1 MLTYTGG
8 LSCMMKQSE
17 RSRVGVW
24 LFRCGLTLGGVAGIG
39 SVDAPDA
46 RAQDENPT
54 KAECAQA
61 YESSQESRAAGHL
74 QETRQKLSVCAR
86 SECPSF
92 VQKDCSRWLQEVE
105 RELPSVVV
113 QATGLGNEETGA
125 VSITIDGNSIP
136 NALGGSAVTLDPGR
150 HELVAERPG
159 HEPLTRVIVAQQGV
173 QNRTITLDFAAALPA
188 PPPAAAADEPRDIP
202 PEPSSSLRPYAY
214 VAWGVG
220 AVGLGAFAMLGTLGR
235 ADEQALKDDCPNA
248 TTDPALVSSG
258 VCLKADVDERKDDY
272 ERKFLF
278 ADVGLV
284 TGIVGVAAGTTLF
297 ILSASEGGSTA
308 GAPHTDHTAR
318 WQLDVSPTTGG
329 AYASVAGAF

>member
-1 MLTYTGG
+1 
-8 LSCMMKQSE
+8 MKQGE

-24 LFRCGLTLGGVAGIG
+24 LFRCGLTLGSVAGIA
-39 SVDAPDA
+39 SVDAPEA

-105 RELPSVVV
+105 RELPRVVV
-113 QATGLGNEETGA
+113 QATGLGSDEA
-125 VSITIDGNSIP
+125 SSVSVKIDGNAIP
-136 NALGGSAVTLDPGR
+136 DALGGSAVTLDPGR

-173 QNRTITLDFAAALPA
+173 QNRTVTLDFAEALP
-188 PPPAAAADEPRDIP
+188 PPPPSPPADEPRDVS
-202 PEPSSSLRPYAY
+202 PESSSSLRPYAY

-220 AVGLGAFAMLGTLGR
+220 AIGLGAFAMLGTLGR

-248 TTDPALVSSG
+248 TTDPALVSPG
-258 VCLKADVDERKDDY
+258 VCYKADVDERKDDY
-272 ERKFLF
+272 EKKFLF

-284 TGIVGVAAGTTLF
+284 TGIVGIAAGTTLF
-297 ILSASEGGSTA
+297 ILSATDGSSTA
-308 GAPHTDHTAR
+308 AAQRSEQSAR
-318 WQLDVSPTTGG
+318 WQFDVAPTTGG

>member
-1 MLTYTGG
+1 
-8 LSCMMKQSE
+8 MKQTG
-17 RSRVGVW
+17 RSGAGVW
-24 LFRCGLTLGGVAGIG
+24 LFRGWLVLG
-39 SVDAPDA
+39 SVVAVGGLQQPAA
-46 RAQDENPT
+46 RAQEENPT
-54 KAECAQA
+54 KAECARD

-86 SECPSF
+86 PECPSF
-92 VQKDCSRWLQEVE
+92 VQKDCARWLQEVE

-113 QATGLGNEETGA
+113 QATGLDASAAQT
-125 VSITIDGNSIP
+125 VSIKIDGAEVP
-136 NALGGSAVTLDPGR
+136 DALAGAAVALDPGR

-159 HEPLTRVIVAQQGV
+159 REPLTRVIVAQQGV
-173 QNRTITLDFAAALPA
+173 QNRAVTLDFGEA
-188 PPPAAAADEPRDIP
+188 PTPTPAADEPRDVAP
-202 PEPSSSLRPYAY
+202 QDSSSLRPYAY

-235 ADEQALKDDCPNA
+235 ADEKALKDDCPNA

-258 VCLKADVDERKDDY
+258 ICYKPDVDDRKAAY

-278 ADVGLV
+278 ADIGLV

-297 ILSASEGGSTA
+297 IWSAASGSSAA
-308 GAPHTDHTAR
+308 GSQPADGSAR
-318 WQLDVSPTTGG
+318 LQLDVTPTAGG

>member
-1 MLTYTGG
+1 VAAI
-8 LSCMMKQSE
+8 
-17 RSRVGVW
+17 VGVE
-24 LFRCGLTLGGVAGIG
+24 
-39 SVDAPDA
+39 APDA

-105 RELPSVVV
+105 RELPSVIV
-113 QATGLGNEETGA
+113 QATGLGNDDAST
-125 VSITIDGNSIP
+125 VSVKIDGNP
-136 NALGGSAVTLDPGR
+136 VPDALRGSAVTLDPGR

-173 QNRTITLDFAAALPA
+173 QNRAITLDFTEAS
-188 PPPAAAADEPRDIP
+188 PPPAPSAAADETRDVP

-220 AVGLGAFAMLGTLGR
+220 AIGLGAFAMLGTLGR

-258 VCLKADVDERKDDY
+258 VCYKVDVDERKDDY

-278 ADVGLV
+278 ADIGLV

-297 ILSASEGGSTA
+297 ILSASDGGSA
-308 GAPHTDHTAR
+308 AASHPTDRSAR
-318 WQLDVSPTTGG
+318 WQLDVAPTTGG

>member
-1 MLTYTGG
+1 
-8 LSCMMKQSE
+8 MMKQSE
-17 RSRVGVW
+17 RSGVGVW
-24 LFRCGLTLGGVAGIG
+24 LFRCGLTLGSVAGMA
-39 SVDAPDA
+39 SVAAPEA

-105 RELPSVVV
+105 RELPSIVV
-113 QATGLGNEETGA
+113 QATGLASDEART
-125 VSITIDGNSIP
+125 VSIAIDGSPIP
-136 NALGGSAVTLDPGR
+136 DALAGTAVALDPGR
-150 HELVAERPG
+150 HELVAQRPG
-159 HEPLTRVIVAQQGV
+159 HEPLTRIIVAQQGV
-173 QNRTITLDFAAALPA
+173 QNRAITLDFAEALA
-188 PPPAAAADEPRDIP
+188 PPPSPPADEPRDVS
-202 PEPSSSLRPYAY
+202 PESSSSLRPYAY

-220 AVGLGAFAMLGTLGR
+220 AIGLGAFAMLGTLGR

-258 VCLKADVDERKDDY
+258 VCYKADVDERKDDY

-278 ADVGLV
+278 ADIGLV

-297 ILSASEGGSTA
+297 ILSATDGGSSSA
-308 GAPHTDHTAR
+308 AARHTGNSAR

>member
-1 MLTYTGG
+1 
-8 LSCMMKQSE
+8 MKQSE

-24 LFRCGLTLGGVAGIG
+24 LFRCGLTLGGVTGIV

-92 VQKDCSRWLQEVE
+92 VQKDCARWLQEVE

-113 QATGLGNEETGA
+113 QATGLDDGA
-125 VSITIDGNSIP
+125 ASTVSIEIDGHSVP
-136 NALGGSAVTLDPGR
+136 DALGGAAVTLDPGR
-150 HELVAERPG
+150 HELVAARPG
-159 HEPLTRVIVAQQGV
+159 HAPLTHVIVAQQGV
-173 QNRTITLDFAAALPA
+173 QNRAITLDFAEAAPA
-188 PPPAAAADEPRDIP
+188 PSPAADEPRDVP

-220 AVGLGAFAMLGTLGR
+220 AIGLGAFAMLGTLGR

-258 VCLKADVDERKDDY
+258 VCYKADVDERKDDY

-278 ADVGLV
+278 ADIGLV

-297 ILSASEGGSTA
+297 ILSATEGGSSTA
-308 GAPHTDHTAR
+308 AAQSAGHSAH

>member
-1 MLTYTGG
+1 
-8 LSCMMKQSE
+8 MMKQTE
-17 RSRVGVW
+17 RSAVGVW
-24 LFRCGLTLGGVAGIG
+24 LVRCGLTLGGAVLVAG
-39 SVDAPDA
+39 VEAPEA
-46 RAQDENPT
+46 RAQDDNPT

-86 SECPSF
+86 PECPSF

-113 QATGLGNEETGA
+113 QASGLEADAAGA
-125 VSITIDGNSIP
+125 VSITIDGNAAP
-136 NALGGSAVTLDPGR
+136 DALGGAPVTLDPGR

-159 HEPLTRVIVAQQGV
+159 HAPLSRIIVAQQGV
-173 QNRTITLDFAAALPA
+173 QNRTVTLDFAEGSSPSPS
-188 PPPAAAADEPRDIP
+188 PPADEPRDVA
-202 PEPSSSLRPYAY
+202 PEGSASLRPYAY

-220 AVGLGAFAMLGTLGR
+220 AIGLGAFAMLGTLGR

-258 VCLKADVDERKDDY
+258 VCYKADFDERKEDY

-278 ADVGLV
+278 ADIGLV
-284 TGIVGVAAGTTLF
+284 TGIVGAAVGTTLF
-297 ILSASEGGSTA
+297 IISANDGSSTA
-308 GAPHTDHTAR
+308 ATEGTSQSAR
-318 WQLDVSPTTGG
+318 LQFDLSPTSGG